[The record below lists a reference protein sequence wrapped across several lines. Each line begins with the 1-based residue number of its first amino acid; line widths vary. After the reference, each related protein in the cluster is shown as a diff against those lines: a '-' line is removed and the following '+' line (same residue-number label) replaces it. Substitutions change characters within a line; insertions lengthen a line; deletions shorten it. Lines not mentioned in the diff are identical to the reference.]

1 MSGKGKEGT
10 KVTGPVKGQQGI
22 TRSFN
27 HAYRGL
33 IYAVR
38 TQRNM
43 RFHVLASAVVLVLS
57 LLVGVSKLEL
67 AILVLVI
74 MAVFIAEMF
83 NTAIEFAVDLVT
95 REYHPLAKLAKDV
108 SAGAVLVTSI
118 AALAVGYLV
127 LSDNLGPFS
136 LETLERVRRW
146 PGHLTLVALVLVAIA
161 VLLGKALTHAPNSFL
176 GGMPSGHA
184 AVSFAGWV
192 AVSFVAAEGRFGGL
206 VSLITLLMALL
217 VCQSR
222 VESGIHSP
230 YEVAAGALLGTLLAV
245 AVFQLF

>member
-1 MSGKGKEGT
+1 
-10 KVTGPVKGQQGI
+10 
-22 TRSFN
+22 
-27 HAYRGL
+27 
-33 IYAVR
+33 
-38 TQRNM
+38 M

-57 LLVGVSKLEL
+57 LLVGVTKLEL
-67 AILVLVI
+67 AMLVLVI
-74 MAVFIAEMF
+74 MAVFVTELL
-83 NTAIEFAVDLVT
+83 NTALEFAVDLVT

-161 VLLGKALTHAPNSFL
+161 VLLGKAFTRAPNKFL

-206 VSLITLLMALL
+206 ISLITLLMALL

-222 VESGIHSP
+222 IESGIHTT

>member
-1 MSGKGKEGT
+1 MLVFGSSEKRTVKPT
-10 KVTGPVKGQQGI
+10 KKPVKGQQRVA
-22 TRSFN
+22 RSFN

-33 IYAVR
+33 VYAVR

-43 RFHVLASAVVLVLS
+43 RFHVVVAAGVLVLS
-57 LLVGVSKLEL
+57 LLVGVSRLEL

-74 MAVFIAEMF
+74 MAVFVVELL
-83 NTAIEFAVDLVT
+83 NTALEFAVDLVT

-161 VLLGKALTHAPNSFL
+161 VLLGKAFTRAPNKFL

-206 VSLITLLMALL
+206 ISLITLLMALL

-222 VESGIHSP
+222 VEAGIHTY
-230 YEVAAGALLGTLLAV
+230 YEVAVGALLGTLLAV
-245 AVFQLF
+245 AV

>member
-1 MSGKGKEGT
+1 MFGRGKGSAKAAR
-10 KVTGPVKGQQGI
+10 PVKGQQGVA
-22 TRSFN
+22 RSFN

-43 RFHVLASAVVLVLS
+43 RFHVVASAVVLVLS

-67 AILVLVI
+67 AMLVIVI
-74 MAVFIAEMF
+74 MAVFVTAMF
-83 NTAIEFAVDLVT
+83 NTAMEFAVDLVT

-108 SAGAVLVTSI
+108 SAGAVLVASV
-118 AALAVGYLV
+118 AALVVGYLV
-127 LSDNLGPFS
+127 LGDNLGPFS
-136 LETLERVRRW
+136 LETLERVRRT
-146 PGHLTLVALVLVAIA
+146 PVHLTLVALVLVAIV
-161 VLLGKALTHAPNSFL
+161 VLLGKALTHAPNSFM

-184 AVSFAGWV
+184 AVAFAGWV
-192 AVSFVAAEGRFGGL
+192 AASVVAAEGRFAGPM
-206 VSLITLLMALL
+206 SLITLLMALL

-222 VESGIHSP
+222 VEAGVHNL
-230 YEVAAGALLGTLLAV
+230 YEVVAGALLGTLLAV